1 MAGQR
6 QLAALEQ
13 LARQFQKTEGRVRK
27 NAFGQTT
34 PAGEE
39 HLARHRHPT
48 GQGQLVGQEQ
58 LAGQEQQ
65 AAQKQLVGH
74 RVTCETEAIG
84 GTEATARHGQLG
96 QLVKQLPGGK
106 G

>member
-13 LARQFQKTEGRVRK
+13 LARQFQKTEGRVGK
-27 NAFGQTT
+27 HAFGQTT

-39 HLARHRHPT
+39 HLARHKHSM
-48 GQGQLVGQEQ
+48 GQGQVVGQEQ
-58 LAGQEQQ
+58 LARKEQQ
-65 AAQKQLVGH
+65 VAQKQLAGQ
-74 RVTCETEAIG
+74 RVTCETAATG
-84 GTEATARHGQLG
+84 GTEATAGHGQLG
-96 QLVKQLPGGK
+96 QLIKQLPGGK

>member
-58 LAGQEQQ
+58 LARKEQQ
-65 AAQKQLVGH
+65 AAQKQLAGQGA
-74 RVTCETEAIG
+74 TCETAATG
-84 GTEATARHGQLG
+84 GTEATAGHGQLG
-96 QLVKQLPGGK
+96 QFVKQLPAGK